1 MTFRS
6 IQVWQTLFAAIV
18 FYVSGIQLLHAQ
30 LTFDTR
36 NNMRGLG
43 VQSKLRQDWAIE
55 ITCLYDN
62 KWGNPMVVKI
72 ISRNGPVKQNMNWT
86 VTCREE
92 YDRLGSNTQIV
103 KNLVIPAGN
112 DHGSILIDAGVN
124 QSFEEITCN
133 SGNIRINQYIDTWAI
148 NETFMANV
156 EAILTFQA
164 IIVQTDRFTYGSNL
178 KDTPSKSVQRVLDR
192 LKHTNTLVEPGA
204 AFIKT
209 TDGTIHPA
217 DFNANRTSKRSLGR
231 YTTTVSDL
239 SKMSQS
245 FPEKFAALRKAIEGG
260 TAAIILCDTVDNATI
275 EKVNALLNKN
285 SGLQP
290 LQWMISN
297 GNRIGADG
305 LPLLSGRDIAEP
317 DWKPSEL
324 LQPYD
329 DTAIDQNKKFAI
341 AQTGHGC
348 LMLVATK
355 DLNGRNIRWT
365 GLYNLLK
372 GSRRSLVEANS
383 SQWIEIPGIGKRP
396 VVLFM
401 VMVIVFVVISGPVLF
416 TILIFRKQ
424 RNLYWVTLPCCSFLA
439 SASVFIYVLS
449 TDGVG
454 LQGASTGTYLV
465 DQRSGF
471 TTRFLNHSLY
481 ATSIPGGEINWS
493 ESARI
498 NIDSETRKR
507 PSFDVVYR
515 DDGRF
520 AVRGESVASRSVLYF
535 FESDTQQR
543 TSGIQLIN
551 DADLEPGSKEP
562 LRATNLLGTDA
573 EFIYVRDKYNQHWH
587 ATRCSADDS
596 IVFERIE
603 LPDFKEL
610 LDFDRNEFKQR
621 YPDVPSLFDA
631 YQQFRVQ
638 ATNFALSCDGPI
650 YVALTDEAPQDHGPY
665 EPVNWRIKKF
675 MILGML
681 ENNQN

>member
-6 IQVWQTLFAAIV
+6 IQNLQTLFAAIAI
-18 FYVSGIQLLHAQ
+18 YVAGIQLLHAQ

-36 NNMRGLG
+36 SNTLG
-43 VQSKLRQDWAIE
+43 MGAQAKVKQDWAME

-62 KWGNPMVVKI
+62 QWGNPMVVKI

-92 YDRLGSNTQIV
+92 YDRLGSKIQIV

-112 DHGSILIDAGVN
+112 DHGSVLIDGRKN
-124 QSFEEITCN
+124 QQFAEIECT
-133 SGNIRINQYIDTWAI
+133 SGNNRINQPINTLAI
-148 NETFMANV
+148 NENFVANV

-164 IIVQTDRFTYGSNL
+164 MIVQTDRFTYGSNSN
-178 KDTPSKSVQRVLDR
+178 DTQSQSVQRVLDQ
-192 LKHTNTLVEPGA
+192 LKQSNTLIQPGA
-204 AFIKT
+204 AFLKT

-217 DFNANRTSKRSLGR
+217 DFNANRASKRSLGR
-231 YTTTVSDL
+231 YTTTISDL
-239 SKMSQS
+239 SKMSKS
-245 FPEKFAALRKAIEGG
+245 FPDKFAALRKAIEGG
-260 TAAIILCDTVDNATI
+260 TAAIILCDTIDNQTI
-275 EKVNALLNKN
+275 EKVNALLSKTP
-285 SGLQP
+285 GLPP

-305 LPLLSGRDIAEP
+305 FPLLSGRDIAEQ
-317 DWKPSEL
+317 DWEPSKL

-329 DTAIDQNKKFAI
+329 DTAIDQNKKFAVSP
-341 AQTGHGC
+341 TGHGC

-365 GLYNLLK
+365 GLYNLLD
-372 GSRRSLVEANS
+372 GSRRILVEANS

-481 ATSIPGGEINWS
+481 ATSIPGGEINWD

-551 DADLEPGSKEP
+551 DDDLEPGSKEP
-562 LRATNLLGTDA
+562 LRATNLLGTDT
-573 EFIYVRDKYNQHWH
+573 EFIYVRDKYDQHWH
-587 ATRCSADDS
+587 ATRCPANDS
-596 IVFERIE
+596 IVFKRIE

-610 LDFDRNEFKQR
+610 LDFDKNEFKQR
-621 YPDVPSLFDA
+621 YPDVPSLVDA
-631 YQQFRVQ
+631 YQQFRLQ

-650 YVALTDEAPQDHGPY
+650 FVALTDEAPQDHGPY
-665 EPVNWRIKKF
+665 EPVNWRLKKF
-675 MILGML
+675 LILGML
-681 ENNQN
+681 ENSQN